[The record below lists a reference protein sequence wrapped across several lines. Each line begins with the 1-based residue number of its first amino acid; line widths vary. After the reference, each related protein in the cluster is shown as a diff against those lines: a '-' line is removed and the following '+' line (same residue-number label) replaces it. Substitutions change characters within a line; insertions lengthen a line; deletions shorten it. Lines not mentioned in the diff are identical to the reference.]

1 MARTKSLSVDRI
13 RIDGETQPRNAI
25 DNQVVAD
32 YADAI
37 KAGAAFPHVVV
48 FYDGVHYWLADGFH
62 RWHAHRRAERD
73 RITCEVHNGSCDD
86 AKWFSVAANQTHGL
100 RRSNADKEKAVKA
113 ALQHPKGAEL
123 SDRQIA
129 EHVGVSDRMVNKYRA
144 EIEAAAKDSQLPTTR
159 KGKDGKSYPS
169 KKLPKKKP
177 ATKPTPE
184 PEPEPEEKCEED
196 VDTPEPD
203 PEQQQQVADNE
214 AFVVIEATIRYQFSG
229 RLAVAAARL
238 EALAEKLRSEL

>member
-37 KAGAAFPHVVV
+37 KPGAAFPHVVV

-100 RRSNADKEKAVKA
+100 RRTNADKEKAVKA

-129 EHVGVSDRMVNKYRA
+129 EYVGVSNTFVGKVR
-144 EIEAAAKDSQLPTTR
+144 SQLSTVDSSSART
-159 KGKDGKSYPS
+159 GKDGK
-169 KKLPKKKP
+169 KRKLPKKKP
-177 ATKPTPE
+177 ATKTAPEPGPE
-184 PEPEPEEKCEED
+184 PEQGEED
-196 VDTPEPD
+196 GDVASDDEPD